1 MQALRRREWLSYSLD
16 LKWYFALNPSKLG
29 ALRLSGRSNNPGEV
43 ALVDALDREHHDGWG
58 IVWVRRPDAGP
69 NRFGERGPRLHDHDG
84 FLGALDRVLP
94 AIDRDHARQD
104 VDAGGEPG
112 ANERVAGLLCLDFF
126 PEGFMGNTGS
136 CSKALPSGFQNRLQA
151 WRVAHEQALQLLSAG
166 EVVVGNTIG
175 SRGIAAKKQGATAA
189 YAAFYTDSTAHCTNV
204 ESNSS
209 GVSSATYPLVVNF
222 VIQFKDEASASK
234 GYTTESIFGFS
245 TSSLKSGGAP
255 VVEGTKTG
263 LTPNSI
269 VLTVAVSNQS
279 FYIAVWQNK
288 VFMVIL
294 AILNIDTATCKNVAL
309 AENSR
314 IK

>member
-1 MQALRRREWLSYSLD
+1 MSAGHIHAVSVLRRSL
-16 LKWYFALNPSKLG
+16 
-29 ALRLSGRSNNPGEV
+29 
-43 ALVDALDREHHDGWG
+43 
-58 IVWVRRPDAGP
+58 
-69 NRFGERGPRLHDHDG
+69 
-84 FLGALDRVLP
+84 
-94 AIDRDHARQD
+94 
-104 VDAGGEPG
+104 
-112 ANERVAGLLCLDFF
+112 AGLSALLLLVACGGSSPSIL
-126 PEGFMGNTGS
+126 PTGPTPS
-136 CSKALPSGFQNRLQA
+136 SVAVQQADLPSGTKRCD
-151 WRVAHEQALQLLSAG
+151 LSGDIDSFLSKAKSKDPTTY
-166 EVVVGNTIG
+166 NTTKAEWD
-175 SRGIAAKKQGATAA
+175 AAKKQGATAA
-189 YAAFYTDSTAHCTNV
+189 YAAFYTDSTAHCANV

-263 LTPNSI
+263 LSANSI

-294 AILNIDTATCKNVAL
+294 AILNIDPATCKKVAL